1 MAPALCCAQKKDR
14 RQIMPD
20 YQKMYHILCDAAARA
35 LDALPETVSEEA
47 ARFILQQGLLEAE
60 ELYIRAEE

>member
-1 MAPALCCAQKKDR
+1 
-14 RQIMPD
+14 MPD